1 MKSKKSEK
9 KPANNAVIITGIFAI
24 ITAVISGCFLL
35 ANTILGI
42 IAKENTTTPTVLIT
56 TPLPAT
62 PNMVSIAF
70 RVTELSGASIR
81 HAKIVFIVGTGAFT
95 EYTDSNGMAFFSY
108 EANDSEKRVFVETDE
123 YEIYDQIIFAETKSP
138 QEIRLKQKDVNKRS
152 VIIRVFD
159 NERSIPVDGAEVVLI
174 VNGAIYT
181 QFADSH
187 GITKFT
193 TAFPSDEIDGDISV
207 SFNGYKIENQRVT
220 LQADRI
226 QDIRLD
232 KTAGTITVESD
243 LQNNPVLPTL
253 INTPI
258 EGSTLTPFLP
268 TTTPTFSPLILSTVP
283 TGCNEIA
290 GYGWLGA
297 GQPDRC
303 FVMKQKPECP
313 NIEVVDTFCQCN
325 EAYGLTANVS
335 TERKELFDSYC
346 GKIGFPNPPPPLILI
361 VP

>member
-1 MKSKKSEK
+1 MPLLLQLS
-9 KPANNAVIITGIFAI
+9 AVVFYLPTPLWA
-24 ITAVISGCFLL
+24 LL
-35 ANTILGI
+35 LKTN
-42 IAKENTTTPTVLIT
+42 TPTVLVAT
-56 TPLPAT
+56 LPSTPSMT
-62 PNMVSIAF
+62 SFVF
-70 RVTELSGASIR
+70 RVTESGGASIS
-81 HAKIVFIVGTGAFT
+81 HAKIVFIIGTSAFT

-108 EANDSEKRVFVETDE
+108 PENDNEKRVFVETDE
-123 YEIYDQIIFAETKSP
+123 YEIYDQIIFTETKSP
-138 QEIRLKQKDVNKRS
+138 QEIRLKPKDVDKRS

-159 NERSIPVDGAEVVLI
+159 NERNIPVDGAEVVLI

-181 QFADSH
+181 QLADSH

-220 LQADRI
+220 LQADRV

-232 KTAGTITVESD
+232 KTAGTITVESE
-243 LQNNPVLPTL
+243 LQNNQPLSTPSEIPTL
-253 INTPI
+253 TSFP
-258 EGSTLTPFLP
+258 P
-268 TTTPTFSPLILSTVP
+268 TTSPTFSTLILSTVP
-283 TGCNEIA
+283 TGCNEIV

-297 GQPDRC
+297 GYPDRC
-303 FVMKQKPECP
+303 FVTNQKPECP

-325 EAYGLTANVS
+325 DAYGLTANVS
-335 TERKELFDSYC
+335 SERKELFDSYC